1 MGQVEALA
9 ERAFSH
15 RPWSFSLPPPVAQFL
30 ALIPPAHG
38 AIEVRHGL
46 AVFHGD
52 ALGIALALPLFGVDG
67 LGEFCF
73 FLAGHSVVLKKPAF
87 AGCWVR

>member
-30 ALIPPAHG
+30 ALMPAAHG

-46 AVFHGD
+46 VFAQAD
-52 ALGIALALPLFGVDG
+52 ALCIALALPLVGVDG
-67 LGEFCF
+67 LG
-73 FLAGHSVVLKKPAF
+73 
-87 AGCWVR
+87 